1 MKIVQIA
8 VKRIN
13 MQWVHVVIAEL
24 NGQSTAY
31 YNNYN
36 DKISHK
42 DQEKYEEK
50 LDFDDIKNTPGQQT
64 VAWEKSYVRS
74 DQKKLEGGVF

>member
-1 MKIVQIA
+1 
-8 VKRIN
+8 

-64 VAWEKSYVRS
+64 VA
-74 DQKKLEGGVF
+74 